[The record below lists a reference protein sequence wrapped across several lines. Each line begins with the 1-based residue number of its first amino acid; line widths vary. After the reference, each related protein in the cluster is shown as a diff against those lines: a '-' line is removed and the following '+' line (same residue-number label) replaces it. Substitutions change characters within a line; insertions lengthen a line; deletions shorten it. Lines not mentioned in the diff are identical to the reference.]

1 MPAVPTAKKAELPP
15 LDVKGMINQGYVPV
29 DLKALTALIDGM
41 IARFHAQVD
50 ELEAVRKLL
59 K

>member
-1 MPAVPTAKKAELPP
+1 M
-15 LDVKGMINQGYVPV
+15 
-29 DLKALTALIDGM
+29 KALTALIDGM
-41 IARFHAQVD
+41 ITRFKGQIE